1 MTAKTRRLREL
12 IAGDTFLYMPSA
24 ATPLEGRLAEAMRT
38 PLVYTG
44 GYASGASRAITEP
57 LLTMDE
63 QVEIAGAVARAVSVP
78 LVADAGAGFGEPLHT
93 MRTVREFAAAGVA
106 GIHIEDQLY
115 PKRAHYHAY
124 QVHAIPVPDFVAK
137 IKYACRQ
144 RDETDPDFVIIA
156 RSDTCRE
163 FGLNEA
169 IGRINAAAEVGADLG
184 LVFPRN
190 REEAAAAPRM
200 ASVPL
205 VWVQSRGNRDGRPI
219 LSLGDLKAMGYR
231 GCIDAQILIGVALH
245 AMKRALGEIM
255 ATGRYEGL
263 SDAEFVAL
271 RKEIEDLIGLDAYYR
286 IEAET
291 VERAAGTAPA

>member
-1 MTAKTRRLREL
+1 MSVKTRRLREL
-12 IAGDTFLYMPSA
+12 LAGDEFLYMPSA
-24 ATPLEGRLAEAMRT
+24 ATPLEGRLAEAMGT

-44 GYASGASRAITEP
+44 GYVSGASRAITEP

-63 QVEIAGAVARAVSVP
+63 QVRIAGEVARAVGVP
-78 LVADAGAGFGEPLHT
+78 LIADAGAGFGEPLHT
-93 MRTVREFAAAGVA
+93 MRTVREFATAGVA
-106 GIHIEDQLY
+106 GVHIEDQLY

-124 QVHAIPVPDFVAK
+124 QVHAISRGDFVAK
-137 IKYACRQ
+137 IKYACLQ

-163 FGLNEA
+163 FGLDEA

-184 LVFPRN
+184 LVFPRS
-190 REEAAAAPRM
+190 RDEAEAAPRR

-205 VWVQSRGNRDGRPI
+205 IWVQSRGNRDGRPI
-219 LSLGDLKAMGYR
+219 LPLGDLKVMGYR
-231 GCIDAQILIGVALH
+231 GCIDAQILLGAALH

-255 ATGRYEGL
+255 ATGSYAGL
-263 SDAEFVAL
+263 SDSEFVGL

-291 VERAAGTAPA
+291 VEPGSLPG

>member
-1 MTAKTRRLREL
+1 MTAKTSRLREL
-12 IAGDTFLYMPSA
+12 LASGEFLYMPSA
-24 ATPLEGRLAEAMRT
+24 ATPLEGKLAEAMGT

-44 GYASGASRAITEP
+44 GYVSGASRAITEP

-63 QVEIAGAVARAVSVP
+63 QVRIAGEVARAVGVP

-124 QVHAIPVPDFVAK
+124 QVHAIPLDEFVAK
-137 IKYACRQ
+137 IRYACRQ
-144 RDETDPDFVIIA
+144 RDETDRDFVIIA

-163 FGLNEA
+163 FGLEEA
-169 IGRINAAAEVGADLG
+169 MRRVNAAAEVGADLG

-190 REEAAAAPRM
+190 REEAAAAPRL
-200 ASVPL
+200 AGVPL
-205 VWVQSRGNRDGRPI
+205 IWVQSRGNRDGRPI
-219 LSLGDLKAMGYR
+219 LPLGELKSMGYR
-231 GCIDAQILIGVALH
+231 GCIDAQILLGAAFV
-245 AMKRALGEIM
+245 AMKRALGEIV
-255 ATGRYEGL
+255 ATGSFTGL
-263 SDAEFVAL
+263 DDGAFVAL
-271 RKEIEDLIGLDAYYR
+271 RQEIEDLIGLDAYYR

-291 VERAAGTAPA
+291 VERDSRPD

>member
-1 MTAKTRRLREL
+1 MIAKTRRLREL
-12 IAGDTFLYMPSA
+12 IAGDQFLYMPSA
-24 ATPLEGRLAEAMRT
+24 ATPLEGRLAEAMGT

-44 GYASGASRAITEP
+44 GYVSGASRAITEP

-63 QVEIAGAVARAVSVP
+63 QVRIAGEVARAVGVP

-93 MRTVREFAAAGVA
+93 MRTVREFATAGVA

-124 QVHAIPVPDFVAK
+124 QVHAIPREEFVAK
-137 IKYACRQ
+137 IKYACLQ
-144 RDETDPDFVIIA
+144 RAETDPDFVIIA

-163 FGLNEA
+163 LGLDEA
-169 IGRINAAAEVGADLG
+169 IGRINEAAGVGADLG

-190 REEAAAAPRM
+190 REEAEAAPLL
-200 ASVPL
+200 AAVPL

-219 LSLGDLKAMGYR
+219 LPLGDLKRMGYR
-231 GCIDAQILIGVALH
+231 ACIDAQLLLGVALH
-245 AMKRALGEIM
+245 AMKEALAEIL
-255 ATGRYEGL
+255 ATGSCTHL
-263 SDAEFVAL
+263 SEAEFTRL

-291 VERAAGTAPA
+291 VEPSSRPG

>member
-1 MTAKTRRLREL
+1 MTEKTRRLRQL
-12 IAGDTFLYMPSA
+12 IASGEFLYMPSA
-24 ATPLEGRLAEAMRT
+24 ATPLEGRLAEAMGT

-44 GYASGASRAITEP
+44 GYVSGASRAITEP

-63 QVEIAGAVARAVSVP
+63 QVRIAGEVARAVGVP
-78 LVADAGAGFGEPLHT
+78 LIADAGAGFGEPLHT

-115 PKRAHYHAY
+115 PKRAHYHGY
-124 QVHAIPVPDFVAK
+124 QVHAIPLAEFVAK

-163 FGLNEA
+163 FGLDEA

-190 REEAAAAPRM
+190 RAEAEAAPRR

-205 VWVQSRGNRDGRPI
+205 VWVQSRGNRDGRPT

-231 GCIDAQILIGVALH
+231 GCIDAQILIGAALH
-245 AMKRALGEIM
+245 AMKAALGEVI
-255 ATGRYEGL
+255 ATGNFSGL
-263 SDAEFVAL
+263 GEAEFIAV

-291 VERAAGTAPA
+291 VERDSQPR